1 MCDVPESVSV
11 WRNVSTD
18 VALLQTLAGLL
29 VGLGDVDRPLRDAPE
44 QVSADGALVAQL
56 LVQQRLLVTI
66 SLNEEN
72 TSFNSFNF
80 CLKYLKWRRMPF
92 LEFVTEGQR
101 GHRNVAPMME
111 NVNMCDVRM
120 DTRQRFKCSTT

>member
-1 MCDVPESVSV
+1 MCNVPESVSV

-72 TSFNSFNF
+72 TDHIFSFTF
-80 CLKYLKWRRMPF
+80 
-92 LEFVTEGQR
+92 
-101 GHRNVAPMME
+101 A
-111 NVNMCDVRM
+111 
-120 DTRQRFKCSTT
+120 

>member
-18 VALLQTLAGLL
+18 VAFLQTLAGLL

-111 NVNMCDVRM
+111 NVNMCDA
-120 DTRQRFKCSTT
+120 